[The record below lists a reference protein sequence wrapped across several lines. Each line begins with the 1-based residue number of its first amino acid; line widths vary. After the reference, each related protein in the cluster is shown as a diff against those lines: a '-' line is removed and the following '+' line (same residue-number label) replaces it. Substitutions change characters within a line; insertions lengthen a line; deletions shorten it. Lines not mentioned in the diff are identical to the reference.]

1 MAAEVAYDFFRTRVD
16 ASLTTEYP
24 QPIDIRQDIDKPGKI
39 DNWVRQVNAALNTR
53 NVLRSLRERP
63 ATLEEI
69 RLNSPGADDASV
81 MATFQAYT
89 INRQSHYK
97 AAAAKLPTLIKGLTQ
112 VEQREFDALQLE
124 DNGPAIYEKI
134 MNLLDLSSGVAQDL
148 VRQKFNSI
156 GVQPTDTM
164 NKVITAVDH
173 VRRHSFHPPLL
184 VEPRR
189 PLRSR
194 SPR

>member
-39 DNWVRQVNAALNTR
+39 DSWVRQVNAALNTR

-97 AAAAKLPTLIKGLTQ
+97 AAAAKLPILLRGWVPAASAQ
-112 VEQREFDALQLE
+112 VATAF
-124 DNGPAIYEKI
+124 
-134 MNLLDLSSGVAQDL
+134 VA
-148 VRQKFNSI
+148 
-156 GVQPTDTM
+156 
-164 NKVITAVDH
+164 
-173 VRRHSFHPPLL
+173 
-184 VEPRR
+184 PRR
-189 PLRSR
+189 
-194 SPR
+194 